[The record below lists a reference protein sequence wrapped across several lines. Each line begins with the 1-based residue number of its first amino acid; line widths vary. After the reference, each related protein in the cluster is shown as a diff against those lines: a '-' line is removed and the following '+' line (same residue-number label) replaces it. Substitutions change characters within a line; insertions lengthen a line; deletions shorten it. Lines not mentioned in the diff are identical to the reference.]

1 MPNPFYHRAVVNQL
15 VRLSERP
22 NPSHIRLAAVIRLI
36 KATAPGNPG
45 NQLLLEAHPY
55 EFARHKLRDLYDRSD
70 TLAPA
75 QSGVAIAAGPE
86 QEESPE
92 EAEDPL

>member
-1 MPNPFYHRAVVNQL
+1 MPNPFHHRAAIERL

-22 NPSHIRLAAVIRLI
+22 NPGHVRLAAVIKLI
-36 KATAPGNPG
+36 KATCPGNPG

-55 EFARHKLRDLYDRSD
+55 EFARHKLRDLYDRAEPLVVTQSHAAIDAGSD
-70 TLAPA
+70 
-75 QSGVAIAAGPE
+75 E
-86 QEESPE
+86 EESPE

>member
-1 MPNPFYHRAVVNQL
+1 MPNPFYHRAAIDRL

-22 NPSHIRLAAVIRLI
+22 NPGHVRLAAVIKLI
-36 KATAPGNPG
+36 KATMPGNPG

-55 EFARHKLRDLYDRSD
+55 EFARHKLRDLYDRPELVGTSRVR
-70 TLAPA
+70 
-75 QSGVAIAAGPE
+75 VATDATSE
-86 QEESPE
+86 DEETSE